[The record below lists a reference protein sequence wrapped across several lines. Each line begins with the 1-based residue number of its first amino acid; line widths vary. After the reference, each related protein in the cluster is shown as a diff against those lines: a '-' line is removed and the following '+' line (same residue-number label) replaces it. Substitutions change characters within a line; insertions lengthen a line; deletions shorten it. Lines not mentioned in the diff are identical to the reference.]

1 MSKYP
6 HTRVLRSD
14 GKYINVILKTG
25 HLFVCCKGC
34 CCGLIDRGHAPVP
47 EELYHNEWERRKL
60 RHRVHLTLGG
70 CLGPCSLSNVV
81 MLMFDGTSIW
91 FQSFNTEWQVLAL
104 YDYIEQMVEANALL
118 PVPETLQ
125 PFVFNFYAWQQEQL
139 AQVLQPSA
147 AADVGLQP
155 DDFVAPIL
163 VLSHADTDLLALER
177 IGERLPED
185 FPTVRGLPLEPL
197 RKPEALSAFERNEL
211 RDAQLVLARVEGG
224 LESAPQLRRIAE
236 VCRQTD
242 RVFLC
247 VSAIGPDPQLDALST
262 DPVIARDVYAYF
274 QEGGVENLTQLL
286 LFLSD
291 HYFATGYGYAAPQ
304 PQPKLGLYHP
314 ALGGR
319 CEFADWQA
327 YAAGHSGADC
337 CGALSGCASPGKSS
351 GAAAPQERPVIGV
364 LFYRAHWLSGN
375 TAFVDALIAE
385 IEAQGAVALPF
396 FVSSRNDLATLIQ
409 QYGLGE
415 TQPLDVLIATT
426 SFTLASDVA
435 AQARF
440 PILQAIASGESREQ
454 WLAAIRG
461 LGPLDT
467 AMNVVL
473 PEFDGRV
480 ITAPISFKQERRYQ
494 PDAERIARVVR
505 LAFGYIRLRR
515 KPNAQKR
522 IAFVLTNSSAKAGK
536 IGNAVGLDGPASLL
550 RIFDAMRRRGYRL
563 ENAPETPDAL
573 MHAIIARGSYDK
585 DFLADFQL
593 AQARRAP
600 METYAAW
607 RNGLTWLQR
616 EQMDQ
621 RWGGPPG
628 PAYVHNNALLF
639 STLEL
644 GNVLVALQPPR
655 GYGEDPDAI
664 YHAPELPPTYHYHAF
679 YRWLT
684 TPQEEGGWG
693 ADAIVHMGTHGTL
706 EWLPGKGVGPSPD
719 CFPDAFIGD
728 VPFFY
733 PYIMSNPGEGAQ
745 AKRRTHAV
753 LIGHLPP
760 PQTNAELYGDLAEL
774 YQLVTEYYAC
784 EATSPDKLPLL
795 QAQIWELVRR
805 TRLDGEIAT
814 ILQRQNAK
822 HSHAWDE
829 TLTPEG
835 IPVRVVE
842 FNGPEFAH
850 MIEDV
855 DGYLCELQSLQI
867 HAGLHILGEAPQGKA
882 LVDML
887 YALLRLPNLAAP
899 GLRAAVAR
907 ALRVELTDDWRRGK
921 TQEERRVEEAAMGL
935 LHQLAETNFDPA
947 CVGRIVSRAL
957 PEADNH
963 AELIQTLRFACEQV
977 APALR
982 QTDREILNLLDALEG
997 APVPAG
1003 PAGAPTR
1010 GMAHILP
1017 SGRNFY
1023 TVDPRGLPSPTA
1035 WEVGR
1040 RLAEELIER
1049 YHSERGE
1056 YPQRVGLSVWG
1067 TTAIRTQGD
1076 DIAQALAL
1084 LGVRPVW
1091 RQENRRVIGLEVIPL
1106 AELGRP
1112 RVDVIPRIT
1121 GFFRDGLPHLVSL
1134 LDEAAQRV
1142 IDLDEPLEQ
1151 NFPRKFYLERR
1162 AELTR
1167 EGAPPQEAD
1176 RRARYRVF
1184 GSKPGAYGAG
1194 ILPLIEAG
1202 NWRDVQDFAR
1212 AYVAW
1217 GGYAYTRGEDGAIA
1231 YEDFTAALRTTQAA
1245 VKNQDN
1251 REHDLFTYDDYLQYH
1266 GGMIA
1271 AIRALS
1277 GKPPLA
1283 YFGDSSD
1290 PARVRVR
1297 SLKEE
1302 AARVFR
1308 ARVVNPKWL
1317 QAMTRHGYK
1326 GGLEMAATVDYLFG
1340 YDATSDVVE
1349 DWMYAEVAE
1358 RYAFDA
1364 EMQAFLR
1371 RSNPWALR
1379 EIVRRLLEAIQRGL
1393 WNADDEM
1400 HRRLL
1405 DLLASLSGDLED
1417 FMDWAWS
1424 RIGEQTS

>member
-81 MLMFDGTSIW
+81 MLMFDGAAIW

-139 AQVLQPSA
+139 AQALQPSA
-147 AADVGLQP
+147 AADVRLQP

-163 VLSHADTDLLALER
+163 VLSHADTDLLALEH

-274 QEGGVENLTQLL
+274 QEGGLENLTQLF

-337 CGALSGCASPGKSS
+337 CGALRGCASPGKSS
-351 GAAAPQERPVIGV
+351 DAAAPQERPVIGV

-550 RIFDAMRRRGYRL
+550 RIFDAMQRRGYRL

-593 AQARRAP
+593 AQARCAP

-655 GYGEDPDAI
+655 GYGEDPNAI

-921 TQEERRVEEAAMGL
+921 TQEERRVEETAMGL

-963 AELIQTLRFACEQV
+963 AELVQALRFACEQV

-1049 YHSERGE
+1049 YRSERGE

-1162 AELTR
+1162 AELMR
-1167 EGAPPQEAD
+1167 EGASPQEAD

-1271 AIRALS
+1271 AIRAVS

-1424 RIGEQTS
+1424 RMEEPTS